1 MLINQKSKFYISPEI
16 ILGITITILLISI
29 KPVFTEI
36 LSENGSADF
45 HLYPAR
51 CLYDGINHYT
61 SYLNR
66 DGKCIFFMTQWGEY
80 AQGFYVILFPFTFLD
95 WSSAKVI
102 WFLSNLILI
111 FFITYF
117 LCKKFKIKQLYFY
130 FILILIF
137 SSIVTKATLAM
148 GQQAIFILF
157 FLCLPFIF
165 KSKLANILSGIS
177 YFKYSIGYVL
187 FIFYLV
193 SKKYK
198 RLTLS
203 LIPCIIGWVVYCY
216 VTNSNL
222 LDNLF
227 QPIELTIKNASTVNQ
242 FFLFSF
248 LQYFFSSN
256 SKIYYLLMFIL
267 ILLINFILI
276 KKITELGD
284 ELKKLSCLCML
295 VLISMP
301 HYPHDYIIIFP
312 LLIYGIKCVNENKIL
327 FRINFF
333 GALYFLNF
341 YRAVEIYVEKLLFFF
356 KINPNLV
363 EVIVFATK
371 YLNILILFFILIF
384 NLGYLKKIFN

>member
-36 LSENGSADF
+36 ISENGSADF

-284 ELKKLSCLCML
+284 ELKKLTCLCML